1 MQVPTLA
8 PSPFGIHRAQTRKII
23 ALVSAVGTALFGY
36 GVAVTVLGQLPA
48 GWGVV
53 AVLQFVVMTI
63 GALLVSMMALV
74 TVWFSRQAE
83 PRPLSRRA
91 VLVTGLVAPLVSTGV
106 MVVAYWWRVGD
117 GAFGVRLVQWL
128 LLGQVVLGLQLFVG
142 SLEPAR
148 RRRRILAA
156 ETLVVFGLVLSLLL
170 VDRWAMAPQ
179 SLEAY
184 LVPSGGAA
192 GLFLLFGGPLYLL
205 GNLLVCRPRYHE
217 IE

>member
-36 GVAVTVLGQLPA
+36 GVAVTVLGHLPA
-48 GWGVV
+48 GWGIV
-53 AVLQFVVMTI
+53 AVLQFVVMTV
-63 GALLVSMMALV
+63 GALLVSLMAVV

-91 VLVTGLVAPLVSTGV
+91 VLVTGLVAPLVSTGM
-106 MVVAYWWRVGD
+106 MVVAHWWRVGD
-117 GAFGVRLVQWL
+117 GTIGVRLVEWL

-156 ETLVVFGLVLSLLL
+156 ETLAVFGLVLSSLLAGWWA
-170 VDRWAMAPQ
+170 VDLQ

-184 LVPSGGAA
+184 LVPSAGAA
-192 GLFLLFGGPLYLL
+192 GVFLLFGVPLYLL
-205 GNLLVCRPRYHE
+205 GNLLVCRPRYND
-217 IE
+217 IS